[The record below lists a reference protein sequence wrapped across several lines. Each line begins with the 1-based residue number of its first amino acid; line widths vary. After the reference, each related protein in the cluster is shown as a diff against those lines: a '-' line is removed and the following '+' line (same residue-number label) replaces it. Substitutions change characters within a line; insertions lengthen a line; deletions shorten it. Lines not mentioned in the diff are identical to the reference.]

1 MQALDQEKSNEIIK
15 LKNDLAAL
23 NAEREDYKVQV
34 SDLNDVVTA

>member
-23 NAEREDYKVQV
+23 NAEREDYQVQV